1 MAKIDP
7 KHLKKYTVKWVLSN
21 KPFDFFMRIAKSFEH
36 HMDRRM
42 PGRVNFEIM
51 TAEEYAVKYNDG
63 VEIDHDDVLRL
74 LRENEIQL
82 ADFPAPLFAQ
92 KIKEKYQKKQRNKGM
107 HLDFIESDWSSIEM
121 PFLFRNEMHATAFMQ
136 SKMGEELIYY
146 RNMLRVKPMAMVS
159 WGGSKLIAGDKPY
172 TSPEDFEGSK
182 ISLQYH
188 TAVAEKIFE
197 SLGAEVTD
205 SDADAYET
213 DMPSFDMSKKVV
225 TELNHSIN
233 TNVILA
239 SHQFWRNVIKC
250 ECDYREH
257 TPEEEDGC
265 LRKQLKRAC
274 NEATRDRDV
283 WNDDMNA
290 KFKAECVARGIELHE
305 VSDSTSF
312 KEKTAPVYDQ
322 FVKFFY
328 NEEFI
333 HTQNEVVKHDLKTKV
348 DELPDK
354 IQTLWHDDMTID
366 GA

>member
-7 KHLKKYTVKWVLSN
+7 KHLKKYTVKWILSN
-21 KPFDFFMRIAKSFEH
+21 EPLDFFMRIAKSFEH

-51 TAEEYAVKYNDG
+51 SAQEYAVKYNDG

-74 LRENEIQL
+74 LKENEIQL

-92 KIKEKYQKKQRNKGM
+92 KIKERYQNRQTRGKD
-107 HLDFIESDWSSIEM
+107 LDFVESDWSSIEM
-121 PFLFRNEMHATAFMQ
+121 PFLFRNETHATAFMQ
-136 SKMGEELIYY
+136 SHMGEQLLYY
-146 RNMLRVKPMAMVS
+146 RNQLKVKPMAMVS

-182 ISLQYH
+182 VSLQYH
-188 TAVAEKIFE
+188 TAVSEKIFE

-233 TNVILA
+233 TNIILA
-239 SHQFWRNVIKC
+239 SHEFWRNVIKC

-257 TPEEEDGC
+257 TKEEEDGC

-283 WNDDMNA
+283 WNDEMTA
-290 KFKAECVARGIELHE
+290 KFRQECESRGIELHQ
-305 VSDSTSF
+305 VSDSTPF
-312 KEKTAPVYDQ
+312 KEKTASVYDQ

-328 NEEFI
+328 DEQFI
-333 HTQNEVVKHDLKTKV
+333 DSESEVVKHDLRTRV
-348 DELPDK
+348 NDLSDNSRSA
-354 IQTLWHDDMTID
+354 WCDDLTID
-366 GA
+366 Q